1 MARYL
6 PLISFKYAILAILL
20 AAITVSSDDNTP
32 IPESESGIQAWFNAN
47 VKPLASRKGTLNS
60 SLEAAEANPKIIK
73 VRQNGGGD
81 FKTITD
87 AVKSIP
93 SGNKQRVILDIGAGT
108 YNEKVI
114 IPRDKPFVS
123 FIGQP
128 NSMPTLQYG
137 GTAAQYGTVF
147 SATLQVESDFFV
159 ASNMIFKN
167 TAPKP
172 DGKRKGAQ
180 ALALRTGGSMAALYN
195 VKMYGFQDT
204 LCDDRGYHFFKD
216 CYIEGTVDF
225 IFGSGKS
232 IYLNTELRVLAANE
246 LTVITAHARQKDS
259 EDIGF
264 SFVHCQVTGNA
275 GNGKKALLGRAWMEM
290 PRVVFAYS
298 SMSEVVDPKGW
309 SSNDHPE
316 REGKV
321 FFGEYKNTG
330 PGAAPSG
337 RVKYSKQLSA
347 GDVKPYTTLGF
358 IKGSSWLLP
367 PPKL

>member
-108 YNEKVI
+108 YTEKVI

-137 GTAAQYGTVF
+137 EYCTKARW
-147 SATLQVESDFFV
+147 
-159 ASNMIFKN
+159 K
-167 TAPKP
+167 K
-172 DGKRKGAQ
+172 KGAQ

-246 LTVITAHARQKDS
+246 LT
-259 EDIGF
+259 
-264 SFVHCQVTGNA
+264 
-275 GNGKKALLGRAWMEM
+275 KALLGRAWMEM

-321 FFGEYKNTG
+321 FFGEYKNQDQ
-330 PGAAPSG
+330 A
-337 RVKYSKQLSA
+337 QLQADELSTA
-347 GDVKPYTTLGF
+347 
-358 IKGSSWLLP
+358 SN
-367 PPKL
+367 